1 LKLLDTHPNFD
12 VEVCVSRSLNDV
24 PVTTM
29 LPDAKCIRDVKFTS
43 KGSDDPKV
51 LRELYGDSVDVWV
64 CLLSLSCSLTLKH
77 QHTRTQVLAMPNNV
91 AEPFVKELQHTSKLL
106 IDLSADYRFDKTWTY
121 GLPERRGE
129 RDKILGAKLV
139 SNPGCYATGAQ
150 IALMPLADMGVLKT
164 AQIFGVSGYSG
175 AGTNPSDKNDLKYLT
190 DNIVRVFFHL
200 SVVSLKLKT
209 PTPTT
214 GTLRS
219 RESHSRT

>member
-1 LKLLDTHPNFD
+1 
-12 VEVCVSRSLNDV
+12 
-24 PVTTM
+24 
-29 LPDAKCIRDVKFTS
+29 
-43 KGSDDPKV
+43 
-51 LRELYGDSVDVWV
+51 
-64 CLLSLSCSLTLKH
+64 
-77 QHTRTQVLAMPNNV
+77 
-91 AEPFVKELQHTSKLL
+91 VKELQHTSKLL

-209 PTPTT
+209 PTPTI

>member
-1 LKLLDTHPNFD
+1 MIRKC
-12 VEVCVSRSLNDV
+12 CVSCMVILWMFGCVSCLSL
-24 PVTTM
+24 T
-29 LPDAKCIRDVKFTS
+29 LS
-43 KGSDDPKV
+43 
-51 LRELYGDSVDVWV
+51 L
-64 CLLSLSCSLTLKH
+64 LLSLSYSQTPTH
-77 QHTRTQVLAMPNNV
+77 TQVLAMPNNV